1 MAWWENHRESTKNI
15 QFEKVNIHKAN
26 KENNKKEKKAMVI
39 FNKFFPEIGPQ
50 EGSHCGV
57 THNRVGCPKVCPVQF
72 RKCLDLLLLLW

>member
-1 MAWWENHRESTKNI
+1 
-15 QFEKVNIHKAN
+15 
-26 KENNKKEKKAMVI
+26 MVI

-72 RKCLDLLLLLW
+72 RKCLDLLLLL